1 MFHPHKHVI
10 FTNSHFFITY
20 ISLYMLSHACMHIQ
34 LDSFFLDSYLIL
46 RKNTYPRKKTYCP
59 VKLSTFPLRWSKT
72 NWGRMATASK
82 YIENAQK
89 ICNRYTL
96 TIAVGQIATIR
107 LRIKQKNNY
116 NTSKQDI
123 GIWEPRKCD
132 KTQILF
138 T

>member
-1 MFHPHKHVI
+1 MHAYTARFIFPRQLPHPK
-10 FTNSHFFITY
+10 
-20 ISLYMLSHACMHIQ
+20 
-34 LDSFFLDSYLIL
+34 L

-123 GIWEPRKCD
+123 GI
-132 KTQILF
+132 
-138 T
+138 